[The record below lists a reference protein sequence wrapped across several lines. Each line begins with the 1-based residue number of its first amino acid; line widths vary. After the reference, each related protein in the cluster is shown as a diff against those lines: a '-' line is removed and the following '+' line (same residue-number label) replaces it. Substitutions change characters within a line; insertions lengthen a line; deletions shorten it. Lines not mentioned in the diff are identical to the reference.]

1 VAPDRPSTVLA
12 IYNLRRALEIP
23 ADSDDIDHLK
33 ASGSRGHSSTTT
45 PRKDASDSVL
55 KKRSPATAKF
65 ASKKPENLSYRVPTY
80 LEKADRMDICRDHT
94 LVSTS

>member
-1 VAPDRPSTVLA
+1 M
-12 IYNLRRALEIP
+12 
-23 ADSDDIDHLK
+23 
-33 ASGSRGHSSTTT
+33 
-45 PRKDASDSVL
+45 L